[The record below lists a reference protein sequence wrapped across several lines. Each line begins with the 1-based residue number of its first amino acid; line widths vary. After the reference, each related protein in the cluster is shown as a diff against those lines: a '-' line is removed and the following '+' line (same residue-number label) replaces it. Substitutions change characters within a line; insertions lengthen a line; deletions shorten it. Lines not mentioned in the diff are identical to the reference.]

1 MNRSATDYPRA
12 IADFTQAVEI
22 NPNEPVWKHHAPCF
36 NTSGRPQFPEVV
48 AGRGGPSA
56 QCRNA
61 TVRRRAARRLG
72 WMFADHLFTVSVRG
86 IDPLLRRNLVRRN

>member
-61 TVRRRAARRLG
+61 IGTGGLPTSARRFLSRG
-72 WMFADHLFTVSVRG
+72 TALPFESWPAKGVR
-86 IDPLLRRNLVRRN
+86 